1 MLIAEPIASALLLVA
16 AGILLGASVLI
27 GRFFDRWGV
36 PAALLFLLLGVLA
49 GSEGV
54 GRIPFD
60 DYELAYRLGTTA
72 LVLILFDGG
81 LNTRV
86 ASLRRAV
93 APASVLATVGV
104 AITAALVALF
114 ARLIGLS
121 WGEAVL
127 LGAVVS
133 STDAAAVFAILRG
146 GGIHLRDR
154 LGSTIEFE
162 SGANDPMAVILTAAI
177 TLHLLGQQTVGWSL
191 LWAVPIQLVLGAA
204 MGFAIGY
211 LGRVVL
217 LRARLSTAG
226 LFPALTLGLAFL
238 AYGAATLI
246 NGSGFLAV
254 YVAAIVI
261 GNGPI
266 PYANGLRRIHDS
278 IAWICQIGM
287 FLMLGL
293 LVFPSQ
299 LLPNFWVGL
308 GIALFLAF
316 VARPIAAAICLAPF
330 RFAKKEI
337 GFVGWVGLRGAVP
350 IILATFPVLRGA
362 PGALEVFNVVF
373 FVVLVNALLPGATVR
388 RVARWL
394 KLEREQP
401 PTPNA
406 AIEINSMQPLKGEVL
421 RFYIDPSLAVSG
433 ASLSQIHFPEGAGAV
448 LVVRGDELLAARGGT
463 TLQPGDHVYVFCRP
477 EDRPY
482 MELLFGRAG

>member
-1 MLIAEPIASALLLVA
+1 MLIAEPIATALLLVA

-27 GRFFDRWGV
+27 GRFFDRFGV
-36 PAALLFLLLGVLA
+36 PVALLFLVLGVLA
-49 GSEGV
+49 GSEGI

-60 DYELAYRLGTTA
+60 NYELAYRLGTTA

-81 LNTRV
+81 LNTRIS
-86 ASLRRAV
+86 SLRRAV

-121 WGEAVL
+121 WGEALL

-177 TLHLLGQQTVGWSL
+177 TLHLIGQETFGWSL
-191 LWAVPIQLVLGAA
+191 LWAVPVQLVLGVA
-204 MGFAIGY
+204 MGVAIGY

-266 PYANGLRRIHDS
+266 PYANGLRRIHDA
-278 IAWICQIGM
+278 IAWLSQIGM

-299 LLPNFWVGL
+299 LLPKFWIGL
-308 GIALFLAF
+308 AIALFLAF
-316 VARPIAAAICLAPF
+316 IARPVAVAICLAPF
-330 RFAKKEI
+330 RFAKKEAA
-337 GFVGWVGLRGAVP
+337 FVGWVGLRGAVP

-394 KLEREQP
+394 NLERDEP

-421 RFYIDPSLAVSG
+421 RFYIAPSLAVSG
-433 ASLSQIHFPEGAGAV
+433 ATLSQVHFPEGAGAV

>member
-86 ASLRRAV
+86 SSLRRAV

-177 TLHLLGQQTVGWSL
+177 TFHLLGQQPVGWSL
-191 LWAVPIQLVLGAA
+191 LWAVPIQLVLGVA

-254 YVAAIVI
+254 YVAAIII

-266 PYANGLRRIHDS
+266 PYANGLRRIHDAV
-278 IAWICQIGM
+278 AWVCQIGM

-299 LLPNFWVGL
+299 LLPKFWVGL

-316 VARPIAAAICLAPF
+316 VARPIAVAICLAPF
-330 RFAKKEI
+330 RFGKKEAA
-337 GFVGWVGLRGAVP
+337 FVGWVGLRGAVP

-362 PGALEVFNVVF
+362 PGAVEVFNIVF

-394 KLEREQP
+394 NLERDEP

-421 RFYIDPSLAVSG
+421 RFFIDPTLAVSG
-433 ASLSQIHFPEGAGAV
+433 ATLSQIHFPEGAGAV